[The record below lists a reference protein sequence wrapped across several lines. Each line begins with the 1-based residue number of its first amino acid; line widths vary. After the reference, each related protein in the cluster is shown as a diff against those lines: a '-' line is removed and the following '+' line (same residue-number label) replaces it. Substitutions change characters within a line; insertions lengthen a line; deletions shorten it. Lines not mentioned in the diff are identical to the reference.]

1 MQMRGN
7 AGILTGIEAGVC
19 RMLLQGIKGADV
31 HTSALF
37 VYARHKHKAI
47 LFTIFVPPNRTI

>member
-31 HTSALF
+31 HTSAFF
-37 VYARHKHKAI
+37 VCLHPGQKAI
-47 LFTIFVPPNRTI
+47 LFTIFALPK